1 MGLALC
7 GFNSSPH
14 PTHDRHRFCR
24 SEKNGIRLY
33 IPERAGTAS
42 RILPLKDRQVSQI
55 VYVING
61 PNLNLLGSREPD
73 VYGHTTLSD
82 IEKIAMETGESRGL
96 SIEFLQSNEEGALV
110 NWIQQAREKAKGLI
124 VNAAGYT
131 HTSVA
136 IMDALLASDIPI
148 IEVHLS
154 NIYKRE
160 DFRHHSYV
168 SRAASGVICGFGAH
182 GYSLAIDAMANLL
195 KSD

>member
-1 MGLALC
+1 
-7 GFNSSPH
+7 
-14 PTHDRHRFCR
+14 
-24 SEKNGIRLY
+24 
-33 IPERAGTAS
+33 
-42 RILPLKDRQVSQI
+42 VSQI

-82 IEKIAMETGESRGL
+82 IEKIAMETGESLGL

-110 NWIQQAREKAKGLI
+110 NWIQEAREKAKGLI

-168 SRAASGVICGFGAH
+168 SPAASGVICGFGAH

>member
-1 MGLALC
+1 M
-7 GFNSSPH
+7 
-14 PTHDRHRFCR
+14 
-24 SEKNGIRLY
+24 
-33 IPERAGTAS
+33 
-42 RILPLKDRQVSQI
+42 SQI

-82 IEKIAMETGESRGL
+82 IEKIATETGESLGL

-110 NWIQQAREKAKGLI
+110 NWIQEAREKAKGLI

>member
-1 MGLALC
+1 M
-7 GFNSSPH
+7 
-14 PTHDRHRFCR
+14 
-24 SEKNGIRLY
+24 
-33 IPERAGTAS
+33 
-42 RILPLKDRQVSQI
+42 SQI

-82 IEKIAMETGESRGL
+82 IEKIAMETGESLGL

-110 NWIQQAREKAKGLI
+110 NWIQEAREKAKGLI

-168 SRAASGVICGFGAH
+168 SPAASGVICGFGAH

>member
-1 MGLALC
+1 
-7 GFNSSPH
+7 
-14 PTHDRHRFCR
+14 
-24 SEKNGIRLY
+24 
-33 IPERAGTAS
+33 
-42 RILPLKDRQVSQI
+42 
-55 VYVING
+55 
-61 PNLNLLGSREPD
+61 
-73 VYGHTTLSD
+73 
-82 IEKIAMETGESRGL
+82 METGESLGL

-110 NWIQQAREKAKGLI
+110 NWIQEAREKAKGLI

-168 SRAASGVICGFGAH
+168 SPAASGVICGFGAH

>member
-1 MGLALC
+1 
-7 GFNSSPH
+7 
-14 PTHDRHRFCR
+14 
-24 SEKNGIRLY
+24 
-33 IPERAGTAS
+33 
-42 RILPLKDRQVSQI
+42 
-55 VYVING
+55 
-61 PNLNLLGSREPD
+61 LGSREPD

-82 IEKIAMETGESRGL
+82 IEKIAMETGESLGL

-110 NWIQQAREKAKGLI
+110 NWIQEAREKAKGLI

-168 SRAASGVICGFGAH
+168 SPAASGVICGFGAH

>member
-1 MGLALC
+1 M
-7 GFNSSPH
+7 
-14 PTHDRHRFCR
+14 
-24 SEKNGIRLY
+24 
-33 IPERAGTAS
+33 
-42 RILPLKDRQVSQI
+42 SQI

-73 VYGHTTLSD
+73 VYGRTTLSD
-82 IEKIAMETGESRGL
+82 IEKIASEAGTSRGL

-110 NWIQQAREKAKGLI
+110 NWIQEAREKAAGLI
-124 VNAAGYT
+124 INAAGYT

-136 IMDALLASDIPI
+136 IMDALLASDMPI

-182 GYSLAIDAMANLL
+182 GYTLAIDAMANLL

>member
-1 MGLALC
+1 M
-7 GFNSSPH
+7 
-14 PTHDRHRFCR
+14 
-24 SEKNGIRLY
+24 
-33 IPERAGTAS
+33 
-42 RILPLKDRQVSQI
+42 SQI

-82 IEKIAMETGESRGL
+82 IEDKVTKAGDSRGL

-110 NWIQQAREKAKGLI
+110 NWIQEAREKAAGLI

-168 SRAASGVICGFGAH
+168 SRAASGVICGFGAY
-182 GYSLAIDAMANLL
+182 GYTLAVDAMANLL